1 MKKYAKLIKICK
13 EIYDKVEASDDDK
26 LMLNKYPHIFVLS
39 CVMDSQ
45 IDSEKAGAIPI
56 LIATQVG
63 GFEFKKFHIK
73 DKAYYINLF
82 KNKKYHRFN
91 DIMGEAF
98 YDAIELI
105 ANKYKGDAS
114 NIWNDNPSSAEL
126 VCRFLEFNRVG
137 IKIATMAANILSRD
151 YKVKLKDYYAIDI
164 SPDIHVKRTMYR
176 LGLLNERKIT
186 NYDEISPSEVI
197 YKAKSINPT
206 FPGLLDYAFWKIGFD
221 KICTNNKCNKE
232 KCPFKEICAFQG
244 VKQIKTAVK

>member
-137 IKIATMAANILSRD
+137 IKIATIGKAAI
-151 YKVKLKDYYAIDI
+151 V
-164 SPDIHVKRTMYR
+164 
-176 LGLLNERKIT
+176 
-186 NYDEISPSEVI
+186 
-197 YKAKSINPT
+197 
-206 FPGLLDYAFWKIGFD
+206 
-221 KICTNNKCNKE
+221 
-232 KCPFKEICAFQG
+232 
-244 VKQIKTAVK
+244 